1 MLAVALV
8 PLAAGP
14 EDGIPSVWNLS
25 LLGGLVGLLVFISI
39 SVMRGWFIPA
49 RTHERE
55 LAQERLRADEWKA
68 VADERKKTIN
78 SLIVQNT
85 AMLEATKTTVSV
97 VQSLPVAAPE
107 SES

>member
-1 MLAVALV
+1 MLAVALS
-8 PLAAGP
+8 AATAEGV
-14 EDGIPSVWNLS
+14 PSVWNLS

-39 SVMRGWFIPA
+39 SVMRGWFIPS

-55 LAQERLRADEWKA
+55 LAQERKRADEWKA

-97 VQSLPVAAPE
+97 VQSLPVSTPE
-107 SES
+107 GGS